1 MPYFQQRFRS
11 NRNTIR
17 LEMKQYTKRV
27 IWDGVGV
34 DIEVT
39 LDTKVEKRM
48 SGQRWS
54 RVEVDYRG
62 KEGNLFKSEEVRN
75 EWLEETIGSL
85 EYEIMEF
92 LRGKPNLTYDETILA
107 SLGFTK
113 K

>member
-1 MPYFQQRFRS
+1 
-11 NRNTIR
+11 
-17 LEMKQYTKRV
+17 MKQYTKKV
-27 IWDGVGV
+27 IWDGVGI

-48 SGQRWS
+48 NGQRWS

-62 KEGNLFKSEEVRN
+62 KEGNLFKSEEVKN
-75 EWLEETIGSL
+75 ELLEDTIGSL
-85 EYEIMEF
+85 EYEIIEF
-92 LRGKPNLTYDETILA
+92 LKGKPKLSYEETLLD